1 MTSAEIESE
10 VVAIIADISGHGE
23 EEITPDANFYEDLEV
38 DSIKSIEI
46 TVALEKKFRI
56 SVRDEDVPRITT
68 VGQAVELVSKL
79 LEQKG

>member
-23 EEITPDANFYEDLEV
+23 EEITAQANFYEDLEV

-56 SVRDEDVPRITT
+56 SVRDEDVPNIRT
-68 VGQAVELVSKL
+68 VRQAVELISKL
-79 LEQKG
+79 LEQKR